1 MVWVAPRVACPVL
14 RLLEAWSTAQASPA
28 REASLAQRRPR
39 SAALARTQRRGRARA
54 ARRQEG
60 VPEMDGGNR
69 AMMSPDPATNP
80 HFAAFSV
87 TAPPPPPLPLP
98 CQPWW
103 REQAA
108 QVTRRG
114 GPYAGA
120 C

>member
-1 MVWVAPRVACPVL
+1 
-14 RLLEAWSTAQASPA
+14 
-28 REASLAQRRPR
+28 
-39 SAALARTQRRGRARA
+39 
-54 ARRQEG
+54 
-60 VPEMDGGNR
+60 MDGGNR

-87 TAPPPPPLPLP
+87 TAPPPPPPP